1 MTGNPGALP
10 DTGATRVRLRVQAD
24 VGHDSYRGPRLCGQR
39 RVALTRHEQ
48 GEHDTP
54 AHTGDGEQLL
64 FAYPQRGM
72 PLYRLGDG
80 ALPVGARIFQRL
92 EQALHARPHGGESSG
107 PPPKV
112 LLRAALAFQPIL
124 HLVAPPPYLLELADR
139 AGERLP
145 DRERGLGA
153 GSRAGQQQPVGRSS
167 PVRLGCA
174 PRPARERDWDDAP
187 ASRAADGPRG
197 RTPAR
202 SLRSVRARGRP
213 VPRLR
218 PAAQTAFPLAGPL
231 ARSSGAV
238 VWRGRLA
245 RSSGAVVW
253 RGRLQGH
260 EGIAHVRPAI
270 RGLGKRA
277 PAHGVSRVPHR
288 DLKRR
293 FRDIHS
299 DAHHRLFRRSA
310 SGLVRSGI
318 SDPR

>member
-1 MTGNPGALP
+1 MSRRARRLRSPPQAAVCVTGNPGALP

-92 EQALHARPHGGESSG
+92 EQALHARPHGGGSSG
-107 PPPKV
+107 PHPKV

-238 VWRGRLA
+238 VCRAMRALRKSAQPSAVWANMPRRTA
-245 RSSGAVVW
+245 CPACPTATSSVAFATSTPT
-253 RGRLQGH
+253 LI
-260 EGIAHVRPAI
+260 IACSADRP
-270 RGLGKRA
+270 
-277 PAHGVSRVPHR
+277 P
-288 DLKRR
+288 
-293 FRDIHS
+293 
-299 DAHHRLFRRSA
+299 
-310 SGLVRSGI
+310 VRSGI